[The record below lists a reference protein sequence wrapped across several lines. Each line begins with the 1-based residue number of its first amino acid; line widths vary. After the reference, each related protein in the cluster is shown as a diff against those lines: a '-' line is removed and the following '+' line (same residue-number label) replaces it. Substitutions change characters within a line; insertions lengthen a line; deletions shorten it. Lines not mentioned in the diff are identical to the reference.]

1 MAPTV
6 RKVVRQAGADV
17 VENNS
22 GIASGTPQLE
32 FNHLEKS
39 TGLSH
44 SSLENASR
52 FPHAAPPDGNGFFLL
67 LGRKPSLRSDDLTL
81 GGRRW
86 SSDGLTALTE
96 VR

>member
-6 RKVVRQAGADV
+6 RRVVRQAGADV

-67 LGRKPSLRSDDLTL
+67 GRKPSLRSDDLTL

-86 SSDGLTALTE
+86 RSDGLTAFTE